1 VSFNLSRM
9 FFKAVNLAQD
19 CKSCG
24 AEIFQNVKFN
34 KEGVGEVGTP
44 RPQVGFSNDKKVYD
58 VKGQ

>member
-1 VSFNLSRM
+1 M